1 MEKYQLYIGGEW
13 VDGHS
18 KTYIQVENP
27 STEEIIAEVPDGDE
41 IDVDKAVMAANQAFQ
56 TWKYATPDER
66 AECLEK
72 IADYLEE
79 HKEEI
84 CQTVTKELGAP
95 IGMVSGWHVEAP
107 ICEAR
112 FFAKMARE
120 FQYEEKIKSCIIRRE
135 PVGVVAGLT
144 PWNYPLDQ
152 VSVKILPALA
162 AGNCVVLKPS
172 QMAPLSAYWF
182 TKAVIASG
190 MPAGVFNLVTGRG
203 GQVGNV
209 LAAHPGVSMISITG
223 STKAGREV
231 GRLAMS
237 NIKKIALELGGKSAA
252 VLLESGDMKLAVD
265 AVLTKCFMNTGQ
277 TCSAL
282 TRFVVPRTMKAEIE
296 SYMKEKAA
304 YFKVGDPLK
313 EDSILG
319 PLVNKGSYEKVCS
332 YIKSGIEEG
341 ATMLYGKVPEEKKTG
356 YYVEPVIFTDVTMD
370 MKIAKE
376 EIFGPVLSVI
386 YYDTKEEALAIAND
400 SEYGLSGAVIGEEEE
415 AKDFARNME
424 TGVVHINGGPFIV
437 EAPFGGYKQSG
448 LGRENSKFSFD
459 EYLEIKAM
467 LLPE

>member
-1 MEKYQLYIGGEW
+1 MKKYQLYIGGEW
-13 VDGHS
+13 IDGHS
-18 KTYIQVENP
+18 GKYIQVENP
-27 STEEIIAEVPDGDE
+27 ATEEIIAEVPEGDE
-41 IDVDKAVMAANQAFQ
+41 EDVNLAVKAAQKAFPA
-56 TWKYATPDER
+56 WKKASATER
-66 AECLEK
+66 AEYLEK
-72 IADYLEE
+72 IADYLEAN
-79 HKEEI
+79 KEEI
-84 CQTVTKELGAP
+84 AKTVTMELGAP
-95 IGMVSGWHVEAP
+95 VSMVEGWHVEAP
-107 ICEAR
+107 IAEAR
-112 FFAKMARE
+112 FFAKTARE
-120 FQYEEKIKSCIIRRE
+120 FQYEEQVKTCIIRRE

-209 LAAHPGVSMISITG
+209 LAAHPDVSMISITG

-231 GRLAMS
+231 ACLAMG

-252 VLLESGDMKLAVD
+252 VLLESGDYRLAVD

-282 TRFVVPRTMKAEIE
+282 TRFIVPRSMKKEIE
-296 SYMKEKAA
+296 AYMKEKAE
-304 YFKVGDPLK
+304 YFKVGDPSK
-313 EDSILG
+313 EESILG
-319 PLVNKGSYEKVCS
+319 PLVNKGSYEKVAG
-332 YIKSGIEEG
+332 YIKKGVDEG
-341 ATMLYGKVPEEKKTG
+341 ATMLCGKIPVKDKTG

-370 MKIAKE
+370 MTIAKE
-376 EIFGPVLSVI
+376 EIFGPVLCVI
-386 YYDTKEEALAIAND
+386 YYDTKEEALTIAND
-400 SEYGLSGAVIGEEEE
+400 SEYGLSGAVIGELEE
-415 AKDFARNME
+415 AKDFAREME
-424 TGVVHINGGPFIV
+424 TGVVHINGGAFIV

-448 LGRENSKFSFD
+448 LGRENSKYSFD
-459 EYLEIKAM
+459 EYLEIKSM